1 MNIRNLL
8 LTLLLLLPVTMVA
21 QERLSVSEL
30 FGKRFR
36 DNVHVTEV
44 KISNQERL
52 MSYRLQYY
60 HSLTVTDD
68 VAVMDEVAEAFRKD
82 LDAYAIEQEVSRVGD
97 LIYSAFCQLP
107 DDNWTGYH
115 RYLFFKDMRLA
126 QTDSQPKVLLIYMVG
141 QADIPFLRSKFF
153 R

>member
-1 MNIRNLL
+1 MKIRNLL
-8 LTLLLLLPVTMVA
+8 LTLLLLLPMTLAA
-21 QERLSVSEL
+21 QQRLSVSEL
-30 FGKRFR
+30 FSKRLR

-60 HSLTVTDD
+60 HSLVVTDD
-68 VAVMDEVAEAFRKD
+68 VTVMDEVAEAFGKD
-82 LDAYAIEQEVSRVGD
+82 LEAYAIEQEVSRVGEQ
-97 LIYSAFCQLP
+97 LYSAFCQLP
-107 DDNWTGYH
+107 DDKLTGYH
-115 RYLFFKDMRLA
+115 CYLFFKDMRLA
-126 QTDSQPKVLLIYMVG
+126 ATGSQPKVTLIYMVG

>member
-44 KISNQERL
+44 KITSQERL

-60 HSLTVTDD
+60 HSLSVIDD
-68 VAVMDEVAEAFRKD
+68 VAVMDEVAEAFGKD
-82 LDAYAIEQEVSRVGD
+82 LEAYAIEQEVSRVGNQ
-97 LIYSAFCQLP
+97 IYSAFCQLP
-107 DDNWTGYH
+107 DDKRTGYH

-126 QTDSQPKVLLIYMVG
+126 QTDSQPKVMLIYMIG

>member
-1 MNIRNLL
+1 MKLRNLL
-8 LTLLLLLPVTMVA
+8 LTLLLLMPVVLMAET
-21 QERLSVSEL
+21 RLSVSQL

-44 KISNQERL
+44 KITNQERL

-60 HSLTVTDD
+60 HSLTVIDD
-68 VAVMDEVAEAFRKD
+68 PAVMDEVAEAFRKD
-82 LDAYAIEQEVSRVGD
+82 LEDYAVEQEVTRVGEQ
-97 LIYSAFCQLP
+97 IYSAFCQLP
-107 DDNWTGYH
+107 DNPMTGYYC
-115 RYLFFKDMRLA
+115 YLFFKDMRLA
-126 QTDSQPKVLLIYMVG
+126 PTGGEPKVTLIYMVG